1 MPIKEYEVIA
11 IPTSKTVLIN
21 YGLKDGAK
29 QGETL
34 RIIQKGTDIIV
45 NGKNYGSY
53 DAVKAVIEINMPYE
67 KFSECKIFKYFKV
80 NVLSPLQSLMQQTR
94 KESQEFSKITLTN
107 TPTPPPI
114 TPIILGDVVQLT
126 NE

>member
-34 RIIQKGTDIIV
+34 RIIQKGPDIII
-45 NGKNYGSY
+45 NDKNYGSY
-53 DAVKAVIEINMPYE
+53 DAVKAVIEISMPYE
-67 KFSECKIFKYFKV
+67 KFSECKIFKCFKV

-94 KESQEFSKITLTN
+94 KEAQEFSRITLTN

>member
-1 MPIKEYEVIA
+1 
-11 IPTSKTVLIN
+11 
-21 YGLKDGAK
+21 
-29 QGETL
+29 
-34 RIIQKGTDIIV
+34 
-45 NGKNYGSY
+45 
-53 DAVKAVIEINMPYE
+53 MPYE

>member
-53 DAVKAVIEINMPYE
+53 DAVKAVIEISMPYE

-114 TPIILGDVVQLT
+114 TPIILGDVVQLI